1 MTCRPFPIKTTI
13 FIHHQDF
20 NLWNIYIME
29 LIVNL
34 SVILF
39 LSGFGCMPGI
49 GEECA
54 GRRSA
59 NMRPLLRERGKRK
72 ADAVCHNSGQPSCTL
87 AVCVDLSR
95 TV

>member
-1 MTCRPFPIKTTI
+1 
-13 FIHHQDF
+13 
-20 NLWNIYIME
+20 ME

-59 NMRPLLRERGKRK
+59 NMQLPAAGERKEK
-72 ADAVCHNSGQPSCTL
+72 S
-87 AVCVDLSR
+87 
-95 TV
+95 